1 MTKRSLA
8 NRMKK
13 EIKLLMVDDHP
24 VIIEAYKNIL
34 ASEDFKE
41 EYEFSIDTAFNCDSG
56 IEKINNSV
64 KNGRYDILFLDIQLP
79 PSSDGK
85 IISGEDL
92 AVYAKKIL
100 PEAKIIVLT
109 TFNDSHRIHNIL
121 KIANPDSLLIKDDL
135 TSKEL
140 LKALNTIMNGAP
152 YYSTTVS
159 KFFRKQSINFG
170 QSLLDDVNKKIIYY
184 LSKGI
189 KTKNLPEHVHLS
201 LSAIEKRKVQIR
213 EILDLKTKNVD
224 ELLKEAKKKGFI

>member
-34 ASEDFKE
+34 ASEDFRE

-92 AVYAKKIL
+92 AVYAKKVL

-140 LKALNTIMNGAP
+140 LKAMNTIMNGAP

-189 KTKNLPEHVHLS
+189 KTKDLPEHVHLS

>member
-1 MTKRSLA
+1 
-8 NRMKK
+8 MKK

-34 ASEDFKE
+34 ASEDFRE

-189 KTKNLPEHVHLS
+189 KTKDLPEHVHLS

>member
-34 ASEDFKE
+34 VSEDFKE
-41 EYEFSIDTAFNCDSG
+41 EYELSIDTAFNCDSG

-92 AVYAKKIL
+92 AVYAKKVL

-140 LKALNTIMNGAP
+140 LKAINTIMNGAP

>member
-1 MTKRSLA
+1 
-8 NRMKK
+8 MKK

-34 ASEDFKE
+34 VSEDFKE

-92 AVYAKKIL
+92 AVYAKKVL

>member
-1 MTKRSLA
+1 
-8 NRMKK
+8 MKK

-189 KTKNLPEHVHLS
+189 KTKDLPEHVHLS

>member
-1 MTKRSLA
+1 
-8 NRMKK
+8 MKK

-34 ASEDFKE
+34 ASEDFRE

-224 ELLKEAKKKGFI
+224 ELLTEAKKKGFI

>member
-34 ASEDFKE
+34 ASEDFRE

-64 KNGRYDILFLDIQLP
+64 KNGHYDVLFLDIQLP

-92 AVYAKKIL
+92 AVYAKKVL

-189 KTKNLPEHVHLS
+189 KTKDLPEHVHLS

-224 ELLKEAKKKGFI
+224 ELLTEAKKKGFI

>member
-1 MTKRSLA
+1 
-8 NRMKK
+8 MKK

-92 AVYAKKIL
+92 AVYAKKVL

>member
-1 MTKRSLA
+1 
-8 NRMKK
+8 MKK

-34 ASEDFKE
+34 ASEDFRE

-92 AVYAKKIL
+92 AVYAKKVL

>member
-224 ELLKEAKKKGFI
+224 ELLTEAKKKGFI

>member
-34 ASEDFKE
+34 ASEDFRE

-224 ELLKEAKKKGFI
+224 ELLTEAKKKGFI

>member
-1 MTKRSLA
+1 
-8 NRMKK
+8 MKK

-92 AVYAKKIL
+92 AVYAKKVL

-224 ELLKEAKKKGFI
+224 ELLTEAKKKGFI